1 MRSAMNLRYSLLPF
15 LYTLFHHA
23 HSSAT
28 TVARPL
34 FMEYVSFLPTLI
46 SSRFL
51 FLPLTSAHS
60 FCAPLYRF
68 PTDLNCKS
76 IDQQFLWGGSLL
88 ISPVLKQ
95 GAVKVAAY
103 LPLGT
108 WYSLHNVSAN
118 TVFYWIKWNYFLQF
132 SLFCSLK
139 GQPFYSEGQFFLL
152 PAPLDTIN
160 VHMREG
166 HIIPQQVT

>member
-1 MRSAMNLRYSLLPF
+1 MFFPTKKKCLAIDFSCFLCFCRFVLQPQEPFVFGQEAQAAMRSAMNLRYSLLPF

-118 TVFYWIKWNYFLQF
+118 TVFY
-132 SLFCSLK
+132 
-139 GQPFYSEGQFFLL
+139 
-152 PAPLDTIN
+152 
-160 VHMREG
+160 
-166 HIIPQQVT
+166 